1 MSEPQASA
9 PGRGLTLLR
18 GAADETSLW
27 LFFALVGGA
36 GASVLALGMLLRSG
50 QQLTQRVVAGTVLHS
65 LAWGVAVFLML
76 YEQQSMGLPFTL
88 GISVASGI
96 GTASFIDLVLLFVK
110 QRLGVSVVIN
120 PPAPPASKE

>member
-9 PGRGLTLLR
+9 AGRGLTLLR

-76 YEQQSMGLPFTL
+76 FEQQSMGLPFTL